1 MTCFSVNLTFTQGMP
16 HSLKAIIAT
25 IITAAML
32 CACSQPSRYET
43 LQARLADFASSRD
56 ANIGIAVI
64 IDGRDTVAVNGH
76 RAFPM
81 LSVYKFPIALALC
94 DVYRSGRR
102 SFGDSI
108 LVTRSDMRPDTYS
121 PMTVDYPDVDSIAMP
136 VRQLLAY
143 SLLNLTGGAGAVDSY
158 LRRIGSDD
166 IYVRDSE
173 YEMHL
178 DSTLCYRN
186 SSTPIAMAALLDRF
200 ATMPGDSL
208 TDEIRRIMETCR
220 TGADRLAAP
229 FRDTHITFGH
239 KTGTGFTLPD
249 GRLMAV
255 NDAGYAL
262 LPDGHR
268 YTIAVFIENSGYGID
283 STSAIIAEI
292 SRLTL
297 TDLR

>member
-102 SFGDSI
+102 S
-108 LVTRSDMRPDTYS
+108 
-121 PMTVDYPDVDSIAMP
+121 
-136 VRQLLAY
+136 
-143 SLLNLTGGAGAVDSY
+143 
-158 LRRIGSDD
+158 
-166 IYVRDSE
+166 
-173 YEMHL
+173 
-178 DSTLCYRN
+178 
-186 SSTPIAMAALLDRF
+186 
-200 ATMPGDSL
+200 
-208 TDEIRRIMETCR
+208 
-220 TGADRLAAP
+220 
-229 FRDTHITFGH
+229 
-239 KTGTGFTLPD
+239 
-249 GRLMAV
+249 
-255 NDAGYAL
+255 
-262 LPDGHR
+262 
-268 YTIAVFIENSGYGID
+268 
-283 STSAIIAEI
+283 
-292 SRLTL
+292 
-297 TDLR
+297 